1 MGNRSPRPIYLLS
14 PSAVE
19 GVIHLPMITFSLV
32 AKQIDFT
39 RSDTLMFSSKQAVK
53 SAEAIDP
60 RWKRYPCIAI
70 GSATKKQI
78 ESLGGSV
85 IHHPKDFY
93 ADALAEDIIA
103 HFSDKKLLYLRP
115 KEVSFDSK
123 NYLRKA
129 GISLQEQIIYETSC
143 VSYKKEQ
150 APESG
155 AIIVFTSPSSIHC
168 FLKHF
173 PWQESY
179 TAIVIGHA
187 TEVHLPN
194 EADFA
199 VAKKPLISACIE
211 KAKEVQSY

>member
-1 MGNRSPRPIYLLS
+1 MGSRSFRPIYLLS
-14 PSAVE
+14 PSPTE
-19 GVIHLPMITFSLV
+19 DVIHLPMITFSLT
-32 AKQIDFT
+32 AEHIDFT
-39 RSDTLMFSSKQAVK
+39 GSDTLMFSSKQAVR

-60 RWKRYPCIAI
+60 RWKEYPCIAI
-70 GSATKKQI
+70 GAATKKQI
-78 ESLGGSV
+78 ESLGGRV
-85 IHHPKDFY
+85 IHHPRDFY
-93 ADALAEDIIA
+93 ADALADDIIA

-123 NYLRKA
+123 SYLEKA
-129 GISLQEQIIYETSC
+129 GISLREQVIYETSC
-143 VSYKKEQ
+143 VPYKKEQ
-150 APESG
+150 APEAG

-179 TAIVIGHA
+179 KAIVIGHA

-199 VAKKPLISACIE
+199 VARKPLISACIE